1 MSVLGDNEREHTS
14 TPQQIFFPDAR
25 MRRSPEPMN
34 AGASRGAVCALTHTP
49 DFSLPVR
56 DEMSAGS
63 AMRANSMAY
72 VRQRTDCRLRPSR
85 QSARRESHREITM
98 KTNYVLV
105 LAVVGAFA
113 AGQSLADKPSW
124 AGGGKGKGQS
134 AEHGGKSESRQGG
147 STAGNEGPSRVATR
161 EYFADGHRTIVR
173 EYYSD
178 EFRSGRCPPGLAKKH
193 NGCMPPG
200 QAKKWTV
207 GRPLPR
213 DVIYYDVPAP
223 LLAQLDRAPA
233 GHRYARV
240 ASDILLITLGSGTVI
255 DAIQNLGRS

>member
-1 MSVLGDNEREHTS
+1 MSWGTQWAPLKK
-14 TPQQIFFPDAR
+14 Q
-25 MRRSPEPMN
+25 
-34 AGASRGAVCALTHTP
+34 
-49 DFSLPVR
+49 
-56 DEMSAGS
+56 
-63 AMRANSMAY
+63 
-72 VRQRTDCRLRPSR
+72 
-85 QSARRESHREITM
+85 REIEL
-98 KTNYVLV
+98 KTNYLGVLV
-105 LAVVGAFA
+105 IAGVFA

-124 AGGGKGKGQS
+124 AGGGKGKQQS
-134 AEHGGKSESRQGG
+134 SGHKSEGKQGAQRDSAGTSGTRQGHFG
-147 STAGNEGPSRVATR
+147 DNQ
-161 EYFADGHRTIVR
+161 RTIVR
-173 EYYSD
+173 NYYDD
-178 EFRSGRCPPGLAKKH
+178 EFRGGRCPPGLAKKH

-213 DVIYYDVPAP
+213 DVIYHNVPAP